1 MKNKREKSY
10 DAVKIMREI
19 RDRLSKEYFEN
30 LEKEKKDLKKTHSK
44 FRIKS
49 KGKEFAKLNSSAAC
63 EQQTV

>member
-30 LEKEKKDLKKTHSK
+30 LEKEKKDLKKIHSK

-49 KGKEFAKLNSSAAC
+49 KGKELAKSK
-63 EQQTV
+63 

>member
-49 KGKEFAKLNSSAAC
+49 KGKELAKSK
-63 EQQTV
+63 